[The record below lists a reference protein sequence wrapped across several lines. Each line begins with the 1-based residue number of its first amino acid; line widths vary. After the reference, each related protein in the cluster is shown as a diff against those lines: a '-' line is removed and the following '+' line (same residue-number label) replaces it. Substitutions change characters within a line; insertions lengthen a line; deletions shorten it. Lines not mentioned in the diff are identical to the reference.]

1 VIFNTVKKIVVVGG
15 VIILTLSIFSCAFVA
30 GSWLSRWVQSYHKS
44 SESKADVSELRGYDL
59 DEVNTLLDQQAKS
72 SESGWEQLTSQE
84 LNLSFSF
91 PSSFSVQKE
100 KPYGEKSLMLLNYS
114 PEAVATSGEFAPSQA
129 KIEMYEIEKPAGQEL
144 ELWLSERPS
153 EAQNIKRQ
161 NVSVAGKKAL
171 FEAGYSMGF
180 YAVYYIDRGN
190 NVLIAIIYGNEK
202 EFDKNKEL
210 LKNVVSTFQ
219 FEGGPD

>member
-1 VIFNTVKKIVVVGG
+1 
-15 VIILTLSIFSCAFVA
+15 
-30 GSWLSRWVQSYHKS
+30 LSRWVKSYHKP

-91 PSSFSVQKE
+91 PSSFSIQEE

-114 PEAVATSGEFAPSQA
+114 PEAVTASGEFAPSQA
-129 KIEMYEIEKPAGQEL
+129 KIEIYKIEKRAGQDL
-144 ELWLSERPS
+144 ELWLSERPGES
-153 EAQNIKRQ
+153 QDVKRQ

-171 FEAGYSMGF
+171 FETGYSMGS
-180 YAVYYIDRGN
+180 YAVYYIDRGD
-190 NVLIAIIYGNEK
+190 NVLIAIIYGNEN
-202 EFDKNKEL
+202 EFDENKEL
-210 LKNVVSTFQ
+210 LKNVVNTFQ
-219 FEGGPD
+219 FEGGSD